1 MLLLLLLYYYY
12 CYYYLEWLFPVKFC
26 FRAGLACAGHVK
38 LSKLKKIIIVVKTNK
53 DRHILSAARIFCRDS
68 SFSQY
73 KVYADIRGGS
83 LEMGSNDSRVV
94 ENGNFQRFRGLFF
107 RKL

>member
-1 MLLLLLLYYYY
+1 
-12 CYYYLEWLFPVKFC
+12 
-26 FRAGLACAGHVK
+26 VK

-73 KVYADIRGGS
+73 KVYADIRSGS
-83 LEMGSNDSRVV
+83 LEDVKGLWSRTLTLVL
-94 ENGNFQRFRGLFF
+94 NSFSWLS
-107 RKL
+107 KTIAYKKA